1 MKRSRWGMIAAAAVV
16 FVLVAI
22 QFLVPEIGE
31 RKVADRLTAN
41 GGTAEVTI
49 GAVPAL
55 RLLWDDGE
63 RFQVAARDLDLDLD
77 APEPVLDRLDGFSIV
92 DVAITDSRAGP
103 FRIDSFRLTRD
114 APAPYRLVS
123 TGDTSPQELVDY
135 GLEGVELPGESIL
148 DTILGELMGPTETT
162 VPVDLDMELTND
174 GGRVHVI
181 SGGGTINGIPTGPLA
196 ELITSAIVLR
206 L

>member
-1 MKRSRWGMIAAAAVV
+1 MTRSRWGMIAAAAVV
-16 FVLVAI
+16 FVLVAS
-22 QFLVPEIGE
+22 QLLVPEIGE

-41 GGTAEVTI
+41 GGTAEVTL

-55 RLLWDDGE
+55 RLLWNDGE
-63 RFQVAARDLDLDLD
+63 RFQVSARNLDLDLD
-77 APEPVLDRLDGFSIV
+77 QPEPVLDRLDGFSIV
-92 DVAITDSRAGP
+92 DVAIADSRAGP
-103 FRIDSFRLTRD
+103 FAIESFRLTRD

-123 TGDTSPQELVDY
+123 TGQTSPQELIDY
-135 GLEGVELPGESIL
+135 GLEGVELPAESIL
-148 DTILGELMGPTETT
+148 DTIFGEVLGRTETT

-174 GGRVHVI
+174 GGRIRVI